1 MARKTN
7 YAFERNAR
15 AQAKAAKRE
24 AKREAK
30 AVAKAEKARRS
41 QGSELPDDQTLE
53 HSDAEDDGTESS

>member
-15 AQAKAAKRE
+15 AQAKAAKRQ

-30 AVAKAEKARRS
+30 AVAKAEKAQQG
-41 QGSELPDDQTLE
+41 QGSELPDDQDLE
-53 HSDAEDDGTESS
+53 DSGVEDSGTQDT

>member
-7 YAFERNAR
+7 YAFERKAR

-30 AVAKAEKARRS
+30 AVAKAEKAQ
-41 QGSELPDDQTLE
+41 QGQDGDSSGDLDLE
-53 HSDAEDDGTESS
+53 HASAQESGTPNT

>member
-15 AQAKAAKRE
+15 AQAKAAKRQ

-30 AVAKAEKARRS
+30 AVAKAEKAQ
-41 QGSELPDDQTLE
+41 QGQSTELPDDQDLDDSTV
-53 HSDAEDDGTESS
+53 EDNGAQNT